1 MIVSG
6 GAAPA
11 AGEPAGAQEFGQLRG
26 MLEAEVV
33 TWTEQ
38 IKAEGF
44 AQGLVEG
51 QIKLL
56 VNLARQKF
64 GEASASAMAA
74 LLDSVTS
81 EAVLDDVGTWLLKCS
96 SGEAFLAKIR
106 NV

>member
-1 MIVSG
+1 MITW
-6 GAAPA
+6 P
-11 AGEPAGAQEFGQLRG
+11 EQI
-26 MLEAEVV
+26 EAEGFA
-33 TWTEQ
+33 Q
-38 IKAEGF
+38 GF

-51 QIKLL
+51 PIALL